1 MAHFLFPVSAFLAW
15 VGTGARR
22 QMTAIRDELLQLL
35 APAVDALGYELYD
48 LEFSRGRGHG
58 ILRVFIDH
66 PEGIDLEACEAV
78 SRRVS
83 ALLDVE
89 DPVPGEYT
97 LEVSSPGLDRRL
109 TQPAHFDRFTGQRVN
124 VRLKRLVDGRRKLVG
139 SLAGR
144 DGQVVRLALDE
155 GGEQALA
162 IEDIDVA
169 RLVPEY

>member
-1 MAHFLFPVSAFLAW
+1 
-15 VGTGARR
+15 
-22 QMTAIRDELLQLL
+22 MTAIRDELLRLL
-35 APAVDALGYELYD
+35 GPVVDLLGYELYD

-58 ILRVFIDH
+58 ILRIFIDH
-66 PEGIDLEACEAV
+66 PEGINLEACEAV

-83 ALLDVE
+83 AVLDVE

-109 TQPAHFDRFTGQRVN
+109 TQPGHFDRFAGQRIN

-144 DGQVVRLALDE
+144 EGDVVRVVLDE
-155 GGEQALA
+155 GGELALA
-162 IEDIDVA
+162 MGDIDIA
-169 RLVPEY
+169 RLVPEL

>member
-1 MAHFLFPVSAFLAW
+1 
-15 VGTGARR
+15 
-22 QMTAIRDELLQLL
+22 MTVIRDELLRLL
-35 APAVDALGYELYD
+35 GPAVDALGYELYD
-48 LEFSRGRGHG
+48 LEFSRGRAHG
-58 ILRVFIDH
+58 MLRIYIDH
-66 PEGIDLEACEAV
+66 PEGIDLDACETV

-109 TQPAHFDRFTGQRVN
+109 TQPAHFDRFAGQRVN
-124 VRLKRLVDGRRKLVG
+124 VRLRRLVDGRRKLVG

-144 DGQVVRLALDE
+144 DGEMVRLVLDE
-155 GGEQALA
+155 GGEQLVA

-169 RLVPEY
+169 RLVPEL